1 MPVASWT
8 VPRRRTRRASPI
20 LTSELNAALDELR
33 SLVDRS
39 LDACLPAETAW
50 PERVH
55 AAMRYSIF
63 AGGKRIRPL
72 LSLAAAHLVQDRAA
86 MERAL
91 PFACAVELIHTFSL
105 IHDDLPAMDNDDLRR
120 GRPTCHKAFDEAT
133 AILAGDALHALAF
146 ETVASGVRDR
156 QSSALVLDAMKM
168 LAHACGTAG
177 LIGGQM
183 DDLKF
188 EGVHAEPE
196 DLERIHRTKTGAL
209 IVAAILGGG
218 ALSGASAG
226 QISFLRLFAE
236 PMGLAFQIVDDILDV
251 SGDARSLGKTPG
263 KDQRSGKATWVAL
276 FGLEASRR
284 RAGQLHEQAVAAIAS
299 LGPEADLLRSLASR
313 IIHRAS

>member
-1 MPVASWT
+1 MNP
-8 VPRRRTRRASPI
+8 
-20 LTSELNAALDELR
+20 ALDDLK

-39 LDACLPAETAW
+39 LAAYLPPETVW

-55 AAMRYSIF
+55 AAMRYSLF

-72 LSLAAAHLVQDRAA
+72 LSLAAAHLIRDGAGVEA
-86 MERAL
+86 AL
-91 PFACAVELIHTFSL
+91 PYACAVELIHTFSL
-105 IHDDLPAMDNDDLRR
+105 IHDDLPAMDDDDLRR

-146 ETVASGVRDR
+146 EVIASSGGQGRN
-156 QSSALVLDAMKM
+156 SALVLDALKL
-168 LAHACGTAG
+168 LARACGTAG

-188 EGVHAEPE
+188 EGVQAQPE

-209 IVAAILGGG
+209 IVAAIVGGG
-218 ALSGASAG
+218 ALSGATAEEITS
-226 QISFLRLFAE
+226 LRSFAE

-263 KDQRSGKATWVAL
+263 KDERSGKATWVAL
-276 FGLEASRR
+276 FGLEASRQ
-284 RAGQLHEQAVAAIAS
+284 RAEELHAQALVSLQS
-299 LGPEADLLRSLASR
+299 LGPEADLLRDLASR